1 MLKLSQL
8 LMKRILVPNLLVIA
22 LLITS
27 NLALAEIVSF
37 KDNDKTWKYD
47 LSNVLGWKLYVEES
61 VSKQKDLD
69 KIIKK
74 EVTDGIKRFINV
86 VPKES
91 LEFLKTI
98 PIWVSNEPTYPLREN
113 ERGVIPF
120 HHDENWL
127 RDHGLNPHMAP
138 GVHVINPEAALVE
151 HKIFEWGPMTMLHEL
166 AHAYHIVHLGY
177 DDSNITKSFTKA
189 MARGLYLKVPDR
201 KDKEKL
207 VKAYA
212 ASNKAEY
219 FAEATEAYFGHNDWF
234 PHNRKELKK
243 YDPGGFKMVEQ
254 AWGVKTKEKTIPSK

>member
-1 MLKLSQL
+1 MQNKQRQSMRRIHLSKIAVL
-8 LMKRILVPNLLVIA
+8 TLWILTNSA
-22 LLITS
+22 F
-27 NLALAEIVSF
+27 AEIASF
-37 KDNDKTWKYD
+37 KDGNKTWRYKVT
-47 LSNVLGWKLYVEES
+47 NVLGWKLYVEES
-61 VSKQKDLD
+61 ISKQEKLNEI
-69 KIIKK
+69 IIK
-74 EVTDGIKRFINV
+74 EITQGIKRFINV

-91 LEFLKTI
+91 QEFLKTI
-98 PIWVSNEPTYPLREN
+98 PIWASNEPAYPLRKN

-166 AHAYHIVHLGY
+166 AHAYHIVNLGY
-177 DDSNITKSFTKA
+177 DDPIITKSFTSA

-201 KDKEKL
+201 KEKEKL

-234 PHNRKELKK
+234 PHNKKELKK
-243 YDPGGFKMVEQ
+243 YDPGAFSMVEK
-254 AWGVKTKEKTIPSK
+254 AWGVKTKEKPKPSK

>member
-1 MLKLSQL
+1 MKILFLRIPIILFAINFTTFISQAELK
-8 LMKRILVPNLLVIA
+8 
-22 LLITS
+22 
-27 NLALAEIVSF
+27 SF
-37 KDNDKTWKYD
+37 SDKEKTWNYEV
-47 LSNVLGWKLYVEES
+47 SNILGWNLYIEQS
-61 VSKQKDLD
+61 VSKNKKLN

-74 EVTDGIKRFINV
+74 EITEGIKRFIDV
-86 VPKES
+86 VPDES
-91 LEFLKTI
+91 LKFLKTI

-138 GVHVINPEAALVE
+138 GVHVINPEAALIE

-166 AHAYHIVHLGY
+166 AHAFHIVHRGY
-177 DDSNITKSFTKA
+177 DDPLITKSYTKA
-189 MARGLYLKVPDR
+189 IARGLYMKVPDR
-201 KDKEKL
+201 KDKKKR

-234 PHNRKELKK
+234 PHNRKELKA
-243 YDPGGFKMVEQ
+243 YDPGAYQMVQ
-254 AWGVKTKEKTIPSK
+254 KAWGIKIKD